1 VHASN
6 GEEAGAEDEDER
18 IRTIEEMKRQAVA
31 RAYRLCD
38 ENATAAAEEL
48 DIGRATMYRLLDKY
62 DLKE

>member
-1 VHASN
+1 
-6 GEEAGAEDEDER
+6 
-18 IRTIEEMKRQAVA
+18 MKRQAVA